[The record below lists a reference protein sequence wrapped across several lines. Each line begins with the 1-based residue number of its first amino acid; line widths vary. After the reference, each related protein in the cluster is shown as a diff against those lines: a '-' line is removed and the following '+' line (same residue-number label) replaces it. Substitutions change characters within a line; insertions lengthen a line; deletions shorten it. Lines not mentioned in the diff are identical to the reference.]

1 MPAAVARSAVETNS
15 DQRPA
20 TAVPP
25 AKAEAKPAE
34 PERPKAFKPETAL
47 PDGSS
52 AGYRVQLGLFTNT
65 ANAEK
70 MVAKLKE
77 AGVEA
82 HTETRVHL
90 GPFKTRAEA
99 DEASTKLK
107 ALGFTP
113 LLVPLSK

>member
-1 MPAAVARSAVETNS
+1 
-15 DQRPA
+15 
-20 TAVPP
+20 
-25 AKAEAKPAE
+25 
-34 PERPKAFKPETAL
+34 
-47 PDGSS
+47 
-52 AGYRVQLGLFTNT
+52 LFTNT

-107 ALGFTP
+107 TLGFTP

>member
-1 MPAAVARSAVETNS
+1 M
-15 DQRPA
+15 
-20 TAVPP
+20 
-25 AKAEAKPAE
+25 
-34 PERPKAFKPETAL
+34 

-52 AGYRVQLGLFTNT
+52 AGYRVQLGVFSNT
-65 ANAEK
+65 GNAEK

-90 GPFKTRAEA
+90 GPFKSRAEA
-99 DEASTKLK
+99 DEATAKLK
-107 ALGFTP
+107 GLGFSP

>member
-1 MPAAVARSAVETNS
+1 M
-15 DQRPA
+15 
-20 TAVPP
+20 
-25 AKAEAKPAE
+25 
-34 PERPKAFKPETAL
+34 AL

-52 AGYRVQLGLFTNT
+52 AGYRVQLGVFTNT
-65 ANAEK
+65 GNAEK

-90 GPFKTRAEA
+90 GPFKSRAEA
-99 DEASTKLK
+99 DEATAKLK
-107 ALGFTP
+107 SLGFSP